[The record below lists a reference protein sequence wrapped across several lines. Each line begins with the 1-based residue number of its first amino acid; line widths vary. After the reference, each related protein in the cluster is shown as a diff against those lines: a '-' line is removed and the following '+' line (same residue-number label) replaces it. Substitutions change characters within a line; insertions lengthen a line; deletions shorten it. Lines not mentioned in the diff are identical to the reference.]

1 MDKNTSERVIS
12 LALNLVGSAV
22 YKFVAQIDEAPHVV
36 NCQTL
41 IAWIYRQCGT
51 TVPDLLSEQLY
62 CGIPVES
69 LHTAQKG
76 DWVFT
81 KGRVYNF
88 YDAERARNG
97 VGHIGLVVEDGTV
110 LHASF
115 RARTVV
121 KEPIGAF
128 IGDQNRF
135 RGVYRL
141 PHMQGY
147 F

>member
-1 MDKNTSERVIS
+1 MNTNTSERVIS
-12 LALNLVGSAV
+12 LASNLVGNAT
-22 YKFVAQIDEAPHVV
+22 YKFVARLDEAPRVI

-41 IAWIYRQCGT
+41 IAWLYGQCGIV
-51 TVPDLLSEQLY
+51 VPDLLSEQLY
-62 CGIPVES
+62 CGIPVVS
-69 LHTAQKG
+69 LHAAKKG

-81 KGRVYNF
+81 KGRCYNF
-88 YDAERARNG
+88 YDAERARHG
-97 VGHIGLVVEDGTV
+97 IGHIGLIVDQGMV

-115 RARTVV
+115 KARTVV

-141 PHMQGY
+141 PY
-147 F
+147 L